1 MRNAVLAVVAMLSAE
16 DVWYVGGKA
25 SDRRGAPSARRD
37 AADQLR
43 DEALDA
49 HARFRHPRG
58 DLISL
63 LVVFSEYER
72 ACRSGR
78 RADLR

>member
-49 HARFRHPRG
+49 HARFRHP
-58 DLISL
+58 
-63 LVVFSEYER
+63 
-72 ACRSGR
+72 
-78 RADLR
+78 